1 MVADTVE
8 KAKELARRREA
19 LKRDLAG
26 IGDMRPGSLV
36 GRYRKCGKA
45 SCHCAATGSAGHG
58 PSWSLTREVE
68 GKTVTKIIPPG
79 AAVERTRVQ
88 IAEYRRFRALTREV
102 VEVSEKLC
110 DAQLA
115 AGEVATEQEAAKK
128 RGSKKPSRRKS
139 SPRSKHS

>member
-1 MVADTVE
+1 MVDTVE
-8 KAKELARRREA
+8 KSKGLAMRQEV
-19 LKRDLAG
+19 LKKDLAQ
-26 IGDMRPGSLV
+26 IRDMRPGSLV
-36 GRYRKCGKA
+36 GRYRKCGKP

-68 GKTVTKIIPPG
+68 GKTVTKIIPAG
-79 AAVERTRVQ
+79 AAVERTQAQ

-115 AGEVATEQEAAKK
+115 ADEAATETGPAQKG
-128 RGSKKPSRRKS
+128 GSKRRSNPRS
-139 SPRSKHS
+139 SPRSKRS